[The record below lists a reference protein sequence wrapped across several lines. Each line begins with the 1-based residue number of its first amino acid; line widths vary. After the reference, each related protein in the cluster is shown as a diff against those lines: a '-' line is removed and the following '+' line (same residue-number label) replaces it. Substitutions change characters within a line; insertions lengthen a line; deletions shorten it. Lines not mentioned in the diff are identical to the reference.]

1 MVEHLQLRHDR
12 IPQLLV
18 QLLLLLHQLLRQLII
33 QVLQFLLLL
42 QEALLLL
49 LGTLAR
55 VARGAA
61 LAVWAE
67 HEREVTEETQ
77 ESFEEAIGEE
87 DESIVAALSSTGL
100 SVAYDTAYGR
110 RVAAEAARGVAEIVR
125 RQNVSLADS
134 MADAWLRA
142 TAEAV
147 TRWESGESRRS
158 VLERAVCE
166 LADAGLE
173 TIDYA
178 SGVRVRADAALRRHL
193 VTQANQ
199 ARNDV
204 LMRRCDEWGH
214 DLVYTTAHFGARPT
228 HAVWQGRVFS
238 RSGSSPDYPPLAES
252 TGYGTAGGLCGA
264 NCVIEGTLVSG
275 PLATAAYRREYA
287 GEVVRIRT
295 ALGHDLTVTPN
306 HPVLTGRGWVPA
318 KDVEQGDHVFSRVL
332 RDGVPLGV
340 RPDEQE
346 REPTV
351 EQEFDALGDSFGV
364 GALLGSTADFHGDGA
379 VDKQV
384 DVVLVDGCLMRDRQP
399 ALAEHFPE
407 SLLLCAPGPSELCL
421 SNRPSDEVVVRA
433 AHASHRSVG
442 LPAQRRPILR
452 AHSGHPR
459 AHGVSRALGH
469 DADVSEPARYGRLRH
484 PERLADGLLVHPGL
498 PELECAGGID
508 GLPPAIGLKAEAS
521 ELVGDEGRPAGEVLP
536 QLTDRSAFLVERDEV
551 VDVDFGT
558 WSGHVYNLSTLG
570 GWYFAN
576 GIVTHNCRHRMVP
589 YVEGYS
595 RLPDTDFSEQE
606 ASLGMTSGE
615 YYEAT
620 QRQRRYEAA
629 IRRTKRE
636 IAVGEAAGVDMTD
649 RRVLLGRQQDRVRQ
663 WCRDNNLTRDYG
675 RERAYGV
682 PRAQPRALSAS
693 SLSARRAKDAMF
705 EGSFGEAT
713 SAARAAY
720 LVSDDLAATLLER
733 TGMRVEVGRG
743 VGRLARETRAAVM
756 SGIEHGVSFVGG
768 CARNLKFVTTG
779 TLDKGV
785 IAQAERRGD
794 DLVIRISASRV
805 RGRSMDDVEQ
815 ILFHEVAHAAEW
827 RFTTAQQWE
836 REAARLT
843 SW

>member
-1 MVEHLQLRHDR
+1 MADR
-12 IPQLLV
+12 FDRLAEELV
-18 QLLLLLHQLLRQLII
+18 SGA
-33 QVLQFLLLL
+33 
-42 QEALLLL
+42 QERFVADMSARLAEMLVRGVTNPDM

-67 HEREVTEETQ
+67 HEREVTEETR
-77 ESFEEAIGEE
+77 EAFEEAVGEE

-110 RVAAEAARGVAEIVR
+110 AVAAEAARGVAEIVR
-125 RQNVSLADS
+125 RQSVSLADS

-178 SGVRVRADAALRRHL
+178 SGARVRADAALRRHL

-204 LMRRCDEWGH
+204 LMHRMDEWGH

-252 TGYGTAGGLCGA
+252 TGYGTAGGLCGV
-264 NCVIEGTLVSG
+264 NCL
-275 PLATAAYRREYA
+275 
-287 GEVVRIRT
+287 
-295 ALGHDLTVTPN
+295 
-306 HPVLTGRGWVPA
+306 
-318 KDVEQGDHVFSRVL
+318 
-332 RDGVPLGV
+332 
-340 RPDEQE
+340 
-346 REPTV
+346 
-351 EQEFDALGDSFGV
+351 
-364 GALLGSTADFHGDGA
+364 
-379 VDKQV
+379 
-384 DVVLVDGCLMRDRQP
+384 
-399 ALAEHFPE
+399 
-407 SLLLCAPGPSELCL
+407 
-421 SNRPSDEVVVRA
+421 
-433 AHASHRSVG
+433 
-442 LPAQRRPILR
+442 
-452 AHSGHPR
+452 
-459 AHGVSRALGH
+459 
-469 DADVSEPARYGRLRH
+469 
-484 PERLADGLLVHPGL
+484 
-498 PELECAGGID
+498 
-508 GLPPAIGLKAEAS
+508 
-521 ELVGDEGRPAGEVLP
+521 
-536 QLTDRSAFLVERDEV
+536 
-551 VDVDFGT
+551 
-558 WSGHVYNLSTLG
+558 
-570 GWYFAN
+570 
-576 GIVTHNCRHRMVP
+576 HRMVP

-595 RLPDTDFSEQE
+595 QLPDTDFSEQE
-606 ASLGMTSGE
+606 ARLGMTSGE

-649 RRVLLGRQQDRVRQ
+649 RRVLLGRQQARLRQ
-663 WCRDNNLTRDYG
+663 WCRDNKLTRDYG

-682 PRAQPRALSAS
+682 PGAQPRALSAS

-720 LVSDDLAATLLER
+720 LVSDDLAAAFLER

-756 SGIEHGVSFVGG
+756 SGIEHGVSLVGG

-843 SW
+843 SWRNRGSGELKISRSSAIIEEALASSGFRVGYDPLNGLISLGEDAYNEASKISSYAVRDADRGDQDSELMAECIRFAALNGRGANRVADVVVGVLLDGD

>member
-1 MVEHLQLRHDR
+1 MADR
-12 IPQLLV
+12 FDRLAEELV
-18 QLLLLLHQLLRQLII
+18 SGA
-33 QVLQFLLLL
+33 
-42 QEALLLL
+42 QERFVADMSARLAEMLVRGVTNPDA

-55 VARGAA
+55 VAREAA

-67 HEREVTEETQ
+67 HEREVTEETR
-77 ESFEEAIGEE
+77 EAFEEAVAEE
-87 DESIVAALSSTGL
+87 DGSIVAALSSTGL

-110 RVAAEAARGVAEIVR
+110 AVAAEAARGVAEIVR

-252 TGYGTAGGLCGA
+252 TGYGTAGGLCG
-264 NCVIEGTLVSG
+264 V
-275 PLATAAYRREYA
+275 
-287 GEVVRIRT
+287 
-295 ALGHDLTVTPN
+295 
-306 HPVLTGRGWVPA
+306 
-318 KDVEQGDHVFSRVL
+318 
-332 RDGVPLGV
+332 
-340 RPDEQE
+340 
-346 REPTV
+346 
-351 EQEFDALGDSFGV
+351 
-364 GALLGSTADFHGDGA
+364 
-379 VDKQV
+379 
-384 DVVLVDGCLMRDRQP
+384 
-399 ALAEHFPE
+399 
-407 SLLLCAPGPSELCL
+407 
-421 SNRPSDEVVVRA
+421 
-433 AHASHRSVG
+433 
-442 LPAQRRPILR
+442 
-452 AHSGHPR
+452 
-459 AHGVSRALGH
+459 
-469 DADVSEPARYGRLRH
+469 
-484 PERLADGLLVHPGL
+484 
-498 PELECAGGID
+498 
-508 GLPPAIGLKAEAS
+508 
-521 ELVGDEGRPAGEVLP
+521 
-536 QLTDRSAFLVERDEV
+536 
-551 VDVDFGT
+551 
-558 WSGHVYNLSTLG
+558 
-570 GWYFAN
+570 
-576 GIVTHNCRHRMVP
+576 NCRHRMVP

-606 ASLGMTSGE
+606 ARLGMTSGE

-682 PRAQPRALSAS
+682 PGAQPRALSAS

-720 LVSDDLAATLLER
+720 LGSDDLAAAFLER

-756 SGIEHGVSFVGG
+756 SGIEHGVLFVGG
-768 CARNLKFVTTG
+768 HARNLKFVTTG

-794 DLVIRISASRV
+794 DLVIRISASRA

-815 ILFHEVAHAAEW
+815 ILFHEVAHTAEW

-836 REAARLT
+836 REAVRLT
-843 SW
+843 SWRNRGSGELKISRSSAIIEGALVDAGFHAVYVPVNGSIALGKDAYEEASKISDYAVRDAERGDQDSELMAECIRFVALNGRGANRVADVVVGVLLDGD

>member
-1 MVEHLQLRHDR
+1 MADR
-12 IPQLLV
+12 FDRLAEDLV
-18 QLLLLLHQLLRQLII
+18 SGA
-33 QVLQFLLLL
+33 
-42 QEALLLL
+42 QERFVADMSARLAEMLVRGVTNPDM

-67 HEREVTEETQ
+67 HEREVTEETR
-77 ESFEEAIGEE
+77 EAFEEAVGEE

-110 RVAAEAARGVAEIVR
+110 AVAAEAARGVAEIVR

-142 TAEAV
+142 AAEAV

-158 VLERAVCE
+158 VLERAVRE

-178 SGVRVRADAALRRHL
+178 SGARVRADAALRRHL

-204 LMRRCDEWGH
+204 LMHRMDEWGH

-318 KDVEQGDHVFSRVL
+318 NEVEKGDNVFSRVF
-332 RDGVPLGV
+332 RDGMPLGV

-364 GALLGSTADFHGDGA
+364 GSLLGSPADFHGDGA

-384 DVVLVDGCLMRDRQP
+384 DVVLVHGGLVRDGQP
-399 ALAEHFPE
+399 ALVEHFSEP
-407 SLLLCAPGPSELCL
+407 LLLDAAWPSDPGFPD
-421 SNRPSDEVVVRA
+421 RPSDEVVVRA
-433 AHASHRSVG
+433 AHASHRVVG
-442 LPAQRRPILR
+442 WPAQRGPVLSP
-452 AHSGHPR
+452 HSGHPR
-459 AHGVSRALGH
+459 AHGVSWALGH
-469 DADVSEPARYGRLRH
+469 DSDVLESVCDGRLRH
-484 PERLADGLLVHPGL
+484 SESLADGLLVHPGL
-498 PELECAGGID
+498 PELEGARGVD
-508 GLPPAIGLKAEAS
+508 VLPPAVGLKSEAP
-521 ELVGDEGRPAGEVLP
+521 ELVGDEGCPAGEVLP
-536 QLTDRSAFLVERDEV
+536 QLSDRGAFLVERDEV
-551 VDVDFGT
+551 VDVDLRT
-558 WSGHVYNLSTLG
+558 WSGHVYNLSTTG
-570 GWYFAN
+570 EWYFAN

-595 RLPDTDFSEQE
+595 QLPDTDFSELE
-606 ASLGMTSGE
+606 ARLGMTSGE

-663 WCRDNNLTRDYG
+663 WCRDNGLTRDYG

-682 PRAQPRALSAS
+682 PGAQPRALGTGATTRH
-693 SLSARRAKDAMF
+693 ARERMSERGVTERQVDDALRGPIHSEPTRTDE
-705 EGSFGEAT
+705 EGRRSRKVIGLEAT
-713 SAARAAY
+713 VVYNPDTGDVVTAY
-720 LVSDDLAATLLER
+720 PTS
-733 TGMRVEVGRG
+733 
-743 VGRLARETRAAVM
+743 
-756 SGIEHGVSFVGG
+756 
-768 CARNLKFVTTG
+768 
-779 TLDKGV
+779 
-785 IAQAERRGD
+785 ERRRRRYG
-794 DLVIRISASRV
+794 
-805 RGRSMDDVEQ
+805 
-815 ILFHEVAHAAEW
+815 
-827 RFTTAQQWE
+827 AQ
-836 REAARLT
+836 
-843 SW
+843 

>member
-1 MVEHLQLRHDR
+1 MADR
-12 IPQLLV
+12 FDRLAEELV
-18 QLLLLLHQLLRQLII
+18 SGA
-33 QVLQFLLLL
+33 
-42 QEALLLL
+42 QERFVADMSARLAEMLVRGVTNPDM

-55 VARGAA
+55 VAREAA

-67 HEREVTEETQ
+67 HEREVTEDTREA
-77 ESFEEAIGEE
+77 FEEAVGEE
-87 DESIVAALSSTGL
+87 DESIVAALTSTGL

-110 RVAAEAARGVAEIVR
+110 AVAAEAARGVAEIVR

-178 SGVRVRADAALRRHL
+178 SGARVRADAALRRHL

-252 TGYGTAGGLCGA
+252 TGYGTAGGLCG
-264 NCVIEGTLVSG
+264 V
-275 PLATAAYRREYA
+275 
-287 GEVVRIRT
+287 
-295 ALGHDLTVTPN
+295 
-306 HPVLTGRGWVPA
+306 
-318 KDVEQGDHVFSRVL
+318 
-332 RDGVPLGV
+332 
-340 RPDEQE
+340 
-346 REPTV
+346 
-351 EQEFDALGDSFGV
+351 
-364 GALLGSTADFHGDGA
+364 
-379 VDKQV
+379 
-384 DVVLVDGCLMRDRQP
+384 
-399 ALAEHFPE
+399 
-407 SLLLCAPGPSELCL
+407 
-421 SNRPSDEVVVRA
+421 
-433 AHASHRSVG
+433 
-442 LPAQRRPILR
+442 
-452 AHSGHPR
+452 
-459 AHGVSRALGH
+459 
-469 DADVSEPARYGRLRH
+469 
-484 PERLADGLLVHPGL
+484 
-498 PELECAGGID
+498 
-508 GLPPAIGLKAEAS
+508 
-521 ELVGDEGRPAGEVLP
+521 
-536 QLTDRSAFLVERDEV
+536 
-551 VDVDFGT
+551 
-558 WSGHVYNLSTLG
+558 
-570 GWYFAN
+570 
-576 GIVTHNCRHRMVP
+576 NCRHRMVP

-682 PRAQPRALSAS
+682 PGAQPRALRRAPALSSA
-693 SLSARRAKDAMF
+693 ARRAETAPRKA
-705 EGSFGEAT
+705 
-713 SAARAAY
+713 AARAGALSSDEAKALAGSDM
-720 LVSDDLAATLLER
+720 LVKQLGSKATGDLAAAIDDAMSSGGARRRAAQAIARGVQNGTIKIEARKRVSGNKFDANRGKVFLRTEYVPPRTVAHECAHALDFLTEVTYGQYGLVSRRNRWTSTEYTDGSGYIAALMKDDWANLVAKHDDPVKFIKGRASDLGLDHKRYSDVGFLDDMLEAASGAESPLGVSGHMLKNRNYWSQLRGQMPSVEALADYAGSAVGNRVEWELMRELFPQATYAMDGLLE
-733 TGMRVEVGRG
+733 
-743 VGRLARETRAAVM
+743 A
-756 SGIEHGVSFVGG
+756 
-768 CARNLKFVTTG
+768 
-779 TLDKGV
+779 
-785 IAQAERRGD
+785 
-794 DLVIRISASRV
+794 
-805 RGRSMDDVEQ
+805 
-815 ILFHEVAHAAEW
+815 ILNA
-827 RFTTAQQWE
+827 TP
-836 REAARLT
+836 
-843 SW
+843 

>member
-1 MVEHLQLRHDR
+1 MADR
-12 IPQLLV
+12 FDRLAEELV
-18 QLLLLLHQLLRQLII
+18 SGA
-33 QVLQFLLLL
+33 
-42 QEALLLL
+42 QERFVADMSARLAEMLVRGVTNPDA

-55 VARGAA
+55 VAREAA

-67 HEREVTEETQ
+67 HEREVTEETR
-77 ESFEEAIGEE
+77 EAFEEAVAEE
-87 DESIVAALSSTGL
+87 DGSIVAALSSTGL

-110 RVAAEAARGVAEIVR
+110 AVAAEAARGVAEIVR
-125 RQNVSLADS
+125 SQNVSLADS

-238 RSGSSPDYPPLAES
+238 RSGASPDYPPLAES

-287 GEVVRIRT
+287 GKVVRIRT

-318 KDVEQGDHVFSRVL
+318 KEVEQGDHVFSRVL
-332 RDGVPLGV
+332 RDWMPLGV

-364 GALLGSTADFHGDGA
+364 GTLLGSTADFHGDGA

-384 DVVLVDGCLMRDRQP
+384 DVVLVDGRLMRDRQP

-407 SLLLCAPGPSELCL
+407 SLLLCAPGPSELGL

-433 AHASHRSVG
+433 AHASHRIVG
-442 LPAQRRPILR
+442 RPAQRCPILR

-469 DADVSEPARYGRLRH
+469 DADVSEPVRYGRLRH

-498 PELECAGGID
+498 PELEGAGGID

-595 RLPDTDFSEQE
+595 QLPDTDFSEQE
-606 ASLGMTSGE
+606 ARLGMTSGE

-649 RRVLLGRQQDRVRQ
+649 RRVLLGRQQARVRQ

-682 PRAQPRALSAS
+682 PGAQPRALGSGATT
-693 SLSARRAKDAMF
+693 LHARERMAERGVTERQIDDALRSPIHSDPTRTD
-705 EGSFGEAT
+705 ELGRKSHKVIGLEAT
-713 SAARAAY
+713 VVYNPDTGDVITTYPTS
-720 LVSDDLAATLLER
+720 ER
-733 TGMRVEVGRG
+733 IRRRYG
-743 VGRLARETRAAVM
+743 
-756 SGIEHGVSFVGG
+756 
-768 CARNLKFVTTG
+768 
-779 TLDKGV
+779 
-785 IAQAERRGD
+785 AQ
-794 DLVIRISASRV
+794 
-805 RGRSMDDVEQ
+805 
-815 ILFHEVAHAAEW
+815 
-827 RFTTAQQWE
+827 
-836 REAARLT
+836 
-843 SW
+843 